1 MNQFRLY
8 VTGQNPV
15 SIKTIEKLNHILKLR
30 LADRYSLEVIDILDN
45 PKMAEED
52 EILATPSVIKLS
64 PLPRRKIIGSLND
77 EEKVLMAL
85 GLIGG
90 E

>member
-1 MNQFRLY
+1 MNHFRLY

-15 SIKTIEKLNHILKLR
+15 SIKAIEKLNHILKFR

-52 EILATPSVIKLS
+52 EILATPSVIKLD
-64 PLPRRKIIGSLND
+64 PPPRRRIIGSLDD
-77 EEKVLMAL
+77 EEKVLVAL
-85 GLIGG
+85 GLIG
-90 E
+90 EK